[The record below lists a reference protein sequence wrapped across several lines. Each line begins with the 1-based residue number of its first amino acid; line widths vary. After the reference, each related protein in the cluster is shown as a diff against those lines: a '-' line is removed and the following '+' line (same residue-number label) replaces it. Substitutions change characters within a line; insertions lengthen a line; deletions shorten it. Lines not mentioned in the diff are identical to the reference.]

1 MNFTPPAN
9 LNWFLPF
16 LKKIS
21 FFKEIKTEEL
31 FKYPTEEL
39 LQKYN
44 HSKEKLIN
52 LLLAERF
59 LYENIEGNLF
69 SQKLL
74 ELALEEQPVS
84 GYLISFS
91 ERKNNLWD
99 SDFKL
104 SFIKLN
110 SEDLYFYP
118 LEWGSLSKLFINFWK
133 QTIPFR
139 AVETDILDKKELQE
153 VKEKLKL
160 AELLDFSYLS
170 KKVLEELK
178 KYLPSLKEKE
188 LEEINKTFLNLKKGG
203 LLLINGSN
211 LNGLRERLRGNAK
224 KDLKVLDSDKTILI
238 CGKISE
244 LNEIITDLKNTKGP
258 FKAGVLTEELWNQF
272 KVEEATPLVFLI
284 GALEHAKRLKDEHII
299 FFNGFTYHV
308 IGDLYYE
315 WNNLDKALKYYL
327 LAQKHTQQPVEL
339 ALSIAAVYYALGE
352 LEKAEKVLKKELCAC
367 RGEDPAIHYNLGLIY
382 IKKEKLEEAKFHLY
396 KAYLLQPENQ
406 IFREALVKCLWD
418 MGAYEELE
426 EILNSI
432 KNPSEKEEI
441 FLGKLY
447 FQKKD
452 YQRAFEYLKK
462 IFKLPDR
469 DGETLLFLAWLYLYF
484 NKEKEV
490 IDILLKEAQN
500 ILSEEEFNKIIEK
513 LGLELR

>member
-1 MNFTPPAN
+1 
-9 LNWFLPF
+9 
-16 LKKIS
+16 
-21 FFKEIKTEEL
+21 
-31 FKYPTEEL
+31 
-39 LQKYN
+39 
-44 HSKEKLIN
+44 
-52 LLLAERF
+52 
-59 LYENIEGNLF
+59 
-69 SQKLL
+69 
-74 ELALEEQPVS
+74 
-84 GYLISFS
+84 
-91 ERKNNLWD
+91 
-99 SDFKL
+99 
-104 SFIKLN
+104 
-110 SEDLYFYP
+110 
-118 LEWGSLSKLFINFWK
+118 
-133 QTIPFR
+133 
-139 AVETDILDKKELQE
+139 
-153 VKEKLKL
+153 
-160 AELLDFSYLS
+160 
-170 KKVLEELK
+170 
-178 KYLPSLKEKE
+178 
-188 LEEINKTFLNLKKGG
+188 
-203 LLLINGSN
+203 
-211 LNGLRERLRGNAK
+211 
-224 KDLKVLDSDKTILI
+224 LDSDKTILI

-382 IKKEKLEEAKFHLY
+382 IKKEKLEDAKFHLY

-418 MGAYEELE
+418 MEAYEELE